1 MKIRKRNHLTTN
13 LVYRI
18 HKNEF
23 FEIYPLNNNEMKAT
37 KAVNELGRS
46 LVISKNVYQFH
57 NKFYDLKEPGI
68 YRFINVP
75 NDVVQKIV
83 PSSIGLEN
91 LSNIGH
97 LWNYGIANKK
107 RRFNLSRLQA
117 DEVTAG
123 CALLSTIAKEI
134 LSLVG
139 IESRIIGGYT
149 HEKINGYDD
158 GHTMLE
164 VLNNDSK
171 WFLYDPSFYTV
182 FQSEGNMLN
191 FFEFLLLKDNQ
202 SVYLRRLTAKSGH
215 YNYKIERKDFGMW
228 IDFRKKN
235 DEELLKWYKRVLC
248 IPVVETFDGCRYSW
262 SSGGSEAQGIKQDY
276 FNTRE
281 LDLFDVVEKLYK

>member
-1 MKIRKRNHLTTN
+1 MNYLRTN

-23 FEIYPLNNNEMKAT
+23 FEIHPLNNDEIKTNKAIIG
-37 KAVNELGRS
+37 LGRS

-57 NKFYDLKEPGI
+57 DKFYDLKEPGI

-75 NDVVQKIV
+75 DDVVQKIV

-107 RRFNLSRLQA
+107 RRFNSSQLQA
-117 DEVTAG
+117 DELTAG
-123 CALLSTIAKEI
+123 CALVSAIAKEV
-134 LSLVG
+134 LSLIG
-139 IESRIIGGYT
+139 IESRIIRGYT
-149 HEKINGYDD
+149 NEKFNGYDD

-164 VLNNDSK
+164 VMNNERK

-182 FQSEGNMLN
+182 FQSEGNLLN
-191 FFEFLLLKDNQ
+191 FFEFLLHKDTRSVDLK
-202 SVYLRRLTAKSGH
+202 RLTTKSGH
-215 YNYKIERKDFGMW
+215 YSYKIGHKDFGMW
-228 IDFRKKN
+228 IDFRKNN
-235 DEELLKWYKRVLC
+235 DEELLKWYRRVLRN
-248 IPVVETFDGCRYSW
+248 PVVETSDGCRYSW
-262 SSGGSEAQGIKQDY
+262 NTSGLEAQEMKQDY

-281 LDLFDVVEKLYK
+281 LDLFDVEEKLYK